1 MDLRATGLNAAPLSR
16 STKGEP
22 LATRVA
28 PKPLYSTFSAIASL
42 IPPRSLRV
50 GAMHPPVQRPLRFQ
64 VRNATL
70 ARNAVATVRNAGEL
84 R

>member
-28 PKPLYSTFSAIASL
+28 PKPLYSTFSTIASL
-42 IPPRSLRV
+42 LV
-50 GAMHPPVQRPLRFQ
+50 RFEWGRCILQ
-64 VRNATL
+64 CSAHSVFR
-70 ARNAVATVRNAGEL
+70 
-84 R
+84 